1 MEQFLLETDDNTVL
15 AVHTFDVE
23 QPRAVVQIIHGMEEH
38 QERYEGFATFLN
50 SKGYSVVTSDLR
62 GHGMTAKDLGHFKN
76 KNGHIA
82 LISDQIKIRDFI
94 DERYDGLPVYLF
106 AHSMGTI
113 ISRVL
118 LQTQSQRYQ
127 RVVLSGYPY
136 YQTAMPLGVFLTDI
150 IRLLRGPK
158 YKSGFIQ
165 KISIGVFNKKIPDAK
180 TDVDWV
186 CANEATI
193 RAYID
198 DPYCGIGFTCSAFN
212 DLYHLMIKMH
222 KPELYKNVNSDMQL
236 LMLRGIDDPCTGGET
251 GTADSIEVLKR
262 AGFNQIRRIDYPDMR
277 HEILNEKDYQIVYND
292 VADFFGE

>member
-1 MEQFLLETDDNTVL
+1 MEQFLLETDDNAVL

-23 QPRAVVQIIHGMEEH
+23 NPRAVVQIIHGMEEH
-38 QERYEGFATFLN
+38 QERYEDFAAFLN
-50 SKGYSVVTSDLR
+50 SNGYSVVTSDLR
-62 GHGMTAKDLGHFKN
+62 GHGMTAKDLGHFKD
-76 KNGHIA
+76 KNGYIA
-82 LISDQIKIRDFI
+82 LVSDQIKIRDFI
-94 DERYDGLPVYLF
+94 DERCDGLPVYLF

-136 YQTAMPLGVFLTDI
+136 YQTAMPFGVFLTDT

-158 YKSGFIQ
+158 YKSRFIQ
-165 KISIGVFNKKIPDAK
+165 KISIGVFNKKISDAK

-222 KPELYKNVNSDMQL
+222 KPELYKNVNSDMRL

-251 GTADSIEVLKR
+251 GTADSIEVLKM
-262 AGFNQIRRIDYPDMR
+262 AGFNQIRRIDYSDMR

-292 VADFFGE
+292 IAEFFGE

>member
-1 MEQFLLETDDNTVL
+1 MEQILLETDDNAVL

-23 QPRAVVQIIHGMEEH
+23 NPRAVVQIIHGMEEH
-38 QERYEGFATFLN
+38 QERYEGFAKFLN

-62 GHGMTAKDLGHFKN
+62 GHGMTAKDLGHFKD
-76 KNGHIA
+76 KKGHIA

-94 DERYDGLPVYLF
+94 DERYDGIPVYLF

-118 LQTQSQRYQ
+118 LQTQSQRYH

-136 YQTAMPLGVFLTDI
+136 YQSATPFGIFLADI

-158 YKSGFIQ
+158 YKSRFIQ
-165 KISIGVFNKKIPDAK
+165 EISIGMFNKKISDAK
-180 TDVDWV
+180 TNVDWV
-186 CANEATI
+186 CANETTI

-222 KPELYKNVNSDMQL
+222 KSKLYKNVNSDMQL

-292 VADFFGE
+292 IAEFFGE